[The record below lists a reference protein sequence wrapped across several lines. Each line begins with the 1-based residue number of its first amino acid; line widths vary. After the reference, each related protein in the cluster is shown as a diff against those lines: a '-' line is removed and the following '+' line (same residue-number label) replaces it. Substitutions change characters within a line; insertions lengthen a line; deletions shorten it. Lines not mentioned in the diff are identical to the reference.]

1 MARSDPLPKGE
12 GGAALPVRVA
22 RFRRG
27 GRSSL
32 TTVGPVSNI
41 LIRWGGSRAVA
52 SLILRILVVILLV
65 VGVPLFAYWPFGKVH
80 APAVEVHDEVGILQ
94 ADATASSLENLR
106 FRQDVKL
113 AVLTLDA
120 KPNANFNS
128 EVLGYAREKHPEWI
142 SSSDSSY
149 WADGLV
155 ILAVS
160 PSGRWT
166 GCYFGEDVKVDT
178 AVQGAIQEAG
188 KNSFREQRWALGIEQ
203 MAGYAAEV
211 MGRPIVSPSGA
222 IIVAGLGVISGGAL
236 GILMLVS
243 RSGARLAFTR
253 ARRHYAQV
261 TADYEGTQIKAEL
274 IPTDDAH
281 GAQVL
286 ARFAWFEDRYAEL
299 TRAFRDF
306 GEPRGAE
313 WFSWRRRMDAR
324 GLNTRASELDSLDDA
339 ISHASALLTMSEG
352 WQQAW
357 ANEQGPVHEDLAS
370 FQSLC
375 TSVEAKGHLSTAQ
388 DRDWLRQ
395 RSNRLAAM
403 TNELSSGRCRPPRPS
418 TSWTSSPGTCA
429 PAPIRWRAGRWR
441 PIRPRIAMA
450 ASAATSPRRAAGGGA
465 GPTATRAG
473 GPWAGTSPPTTRP
486 RRSASTPP
494 PRPPT
499 PPVCGGSAPDRP
511 PSSRR
516 RSPSSSPVTARRPA
530 GRRPPPVR
538 AAAAVSRAAGTPAG
552 ASPEPGRARTSERAG
567 A

>member
-1 MARSDPLPKGE
+1 MASTAITHA
-12 GGAALPVRVA
+12 GAALPVRLA

-142 SSSDSSY
+142 ISSDSNY

-306 GEPRGAE
+306 GELRGAE

-375 TSVEAKGHLSTAQ
+375 ASVEAKGHLSTAQ

-403 TNELSSGRCRPPRPS
+403 TNELSSGRLSPS
-418 TSWTSSPGTCA
+418 AALDELDVISRDVRARADSLARRALEADTSSYRDGRLSRYESAQSGWGWGRTNGYA
-429 PAPIRWRAGRWR
+429 GWWAMGGHQSSYDPASTIRINPSSPAADASGVRWVGAGSASQFSTPISELVTGYSS
-441 PIRPRIAMA
+441 A
-450 ASAATSPRRAAGGGA
+450 AS
-465 GPTATRAG
+465 
-473 GPWAGTSPPTTRP
+473 W
-486 RRSASTPP
+486 
-494 PRPPT
+494 
-499 PPVCGGSAPDRP
+499 
-511 PSSRR
+511 
-516 RSPSSSPVTARRPA
+516 SPSSSGSGGGSGFSGGGYSGGGFSGA
-530 GRRPPPVR
+530 G
-538 AAAAVSRAAGTPAG
+538 S
-552 ASPEPGRARTSERAG
+552 SSHF
-567 A
+567 

>member
-1 MARSDPLPKGE
+1 M
-12 GGAALPVRVA
+12 
-22 RFRRG
+22 
-27 GRSSL
+27 
-32 TTVGPVSNI
+32 

-52 SLILRILVVILLV
+52 SLTFKIVVILLLV
-65 VGVPLFAYWPFGKVH
+65 VGVPLAAFWPFGKTH
-80 APAVEVHDEVGILQ
+80 APSVEVYDEAGVLQ
-94 ADATASSLENLR
+94 EVETASALEELR

-113 AVLTLDA
+113 VVLTLDA
-120 KPNANFNS
+120 GYNDNFNS
-128 EVLGYAREKHPEWI
+128 EVLAYARKNHPEWI
-142 SSSDSSY
+142 SASDPNY

-155 ILAVS
+155 VLGVS
-160 PSGRWT
+160 PRGRWA
-166 GCYFGEDVKVDT
+166 GCYFGEDVKVDL
-178 AVQGAIQEAG
+178 AVQRDIQDAG
-188 KNSFREQRWALGIEQ
+188 KASFREKRWAFGVWQ
-203 MAGYAAEV
+203 MARQASAV
-211 MGRPIVSPSGA
+211 MGRPVPST
-222 IIVAGLGVISGGAL
+222 VAGLIISCVGVTVGVVMAGV
-236 GILMLVS
+236 MLVRRHDA
-243 RSGARLAFTR
+243 RSTFAR
-253 ARRHYAQV
+253 ARRHYTQV
-261 TADYEGTQIKAEL
+261 TADYDATQIRAGL

-375 TSVEAKGHLSTAQ
+375 ASVEAKGHLSTAQ

-403 TNELSSGRCRPPRPS
+403 TNELSSGRLSPS
-418 TSWTSSPGTCA
+418 AALDELDVISRDPGTCA

-465 GPTATRAG
+465 GPTATRVG